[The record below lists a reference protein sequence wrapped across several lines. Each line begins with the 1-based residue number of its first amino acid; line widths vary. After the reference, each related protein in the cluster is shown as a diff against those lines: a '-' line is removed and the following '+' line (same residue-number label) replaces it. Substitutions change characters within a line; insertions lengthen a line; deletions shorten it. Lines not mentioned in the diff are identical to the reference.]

1 VVRVT
6 LDAALPTPSY
16 HEQTNQH
23 LDFEKQ
29 VGEQSKMMSVQNSN
43 KDVRR
48 ASGKF
53 DKKRSDRRKE
63 DKTNNI

>member
-6 LDAALPTPSY
+6 LDAALPTPS
-16 HEQTNQH
+16 HREQTNKH
-23 LDFEKQ
+23 LNFEKQ
-29 VGEQSKMMSVQNSN
+29 VGEQSKMMSVWNSN